1 MRILFRY
8 VLREFLVPLF
18 YCTAGFV
25 SIYVLFELFNSFSRI
40 AKARPPAGTVV
51 LYFAGYLAPYFE
63 WLAPACLMLAAL
75 YTMWSFCRHS
85 ELIAMRA
92 SGIGFMT
99 IVAPMLLVALAVTC
113 AVYWVNES
121 FVPKYGQWARN
132 FRMARFD
139 ESEMAG
145 QDKVVFRN
153 TAERRTWNI
162 GRLAGDGATVLEDV
176 SVKQD
181 RPDGTRE
188 LNITAPRAE
197 YLDGEWWLSDPV
209 VQHFDAHGRE
219 TADPHPA
226 LAGFS
231 LRVFPELT
239 EKPRDFVIQ
248 NRDWNFGSVGDR
260 IRYLATHGSL
270 EESTRISYT
279 YDVWA
284 KAVAPLACLVITLFA
299 IPAGVATGR
308 QSVFKGVVGALAM
321 FFAFYALTIGFM
333 VVAKKGLCP
342 APIAA
347 LTPDVVF
354 LAAGIV
360 MLHRQ
365 R

>member
-18 YCTAGFV
+18 YCLAGFV

-40 AKARPPAGTVV
+40 SNAHPPFAKVA

-75 YTMWSFCRHS
+75 YTMWTFCRHS

-99 IVAPMLLVALAVTC
+99 IVTPMLLVALVMTL

-121 FVPKYGQWARN
+121 FVPQYGQWAKN
-132 FRMARFD
+132 FRLVRFD
-139 ESEMAG
+139 ETDMAEQG
-145 QDKVVFRN
+145 KVVFRN
-153 TAERRTWNI
+153 TARRRTWHI
-162 GRLAGDGATVLEDV
+162 GLIVNDTATVLEDV

-181 RPDGTRE
+181 RDNGTRE
-188 LNITAPRAE
+188 LNLSAPRAE
-197 YLDGEWWLSDPV
+197 YLDGEWWFSDPV
-209 VQHFDAHGRE
+209 VQYFDDHGRE
-219 TADPHPA
+219 TADPAPE
-226 LAGFS
+226 LS
-231 LRVFPELT
+231 KLTLRVMPSID
-239 EKPRDFVIQ
+239 EKPRDFLIQ
-248 NRDWNFGSVGDR
+248 NRDWTYGSVADR
-260 IRYLATHGSL
+260 IRYLETHVSL
-270 EESTRISYT
+270 EESTRTSYR
-279 YDVWA
+279 YDIWA
-284 KAVAPLACLVITLFA
+284 KAVSPLACLVITLFA

-333 VVAKKGLCP
+333 VISKQGYCP
-342 APIAA
+342 APVAA
-347 LTPDVVF
+347 LTPHAVF
-354 LAAGIV
+354 LAAGLYL
-360 MLHRQ
+360 MHRQ